1 MEIRRCKPFQ
11 RARRKNA
18 MTSCSENTKAE
29 MSRSNS
35 KRRKKRKNANDYINM
50 DEDASLTVEV
60 ARAMKVSE
68 LRKKLEEL
76 GVKSDGSKKT
86 LVNRVKYYCTPSR
99 GFPKKRKRNDADTL
113 PKTKRRKLNKNENN
127 ASNWNRK
134 KDKIE
139 TTEIRIRLPNGRILQ
154 RSFDVDTKINE
165 LYIWCMIESNGKDI
179 SLMISNNAQPTFG

>member
-1 MEIRRCKPFQ
+1 
-11 RARRKNA
+11 
-18 MTSCSENTKAE
+18 

-35 KRRKKRKNANDYINM
+35 KRRKKRKNENNDIDM
-50 DEDASLTVEV
+50 DEDTPLTVEI

-86 LVNRVKYYCTPSR
+86 LVNRVKYYSTPSR
-99 GFPKKRKRNDADTL
+99 GYPKKRKINDADTL

-165 LYIWCMIESNGKDI
+165 LYIWCMIRSNGKDI
-179 SLMISNNAQPTFG
+179 SLIRTMPSLHLDEYKENTLRDMDLKRVTLSCSYLNAGTS